1 MQKPILANLDWDMLF
16 SLTQNSNGAQ
26 RIWFI
31 PILYFVILLFSNSC
45 NKENAPDCF
54 QMAGDFETVKRDI
67 DDFESIELRDYIT
80 IELYDSSE
88 TFVEITAPKNLI
100 PEIET
105 NVDNG
110 KLKIEN
116 KNTCNFVRSFKKR
129 ITVRIYAPEFR
140 DIQNFGT
147 GDIRSVNAIT
157 SSYFKIENRKAAG
170 EINVS
175 LSVDSVAIN
184 THTGVAN
191 VTLQGQAAKAKL
203 FNQGLG
209 IIDGRNLVTSEAY
222 VNNSSINDVYVYS
235 DGYLFAYIQF
245 SGNIYYNGSPDQID
259 DDIEGTG
266 NIRPIP

>member
-1 MQKPILANLDWDMLF
+1 MWLLSILGSAVML
-16 SLTQNSNGAQ
+16 L
-26 RIWFI
+26 
-31 PILYFVILLFSNSC
+31 SNSC

-54 QMAGDFETVKRDI
+54 QMAGDFATVKRDI

-105 NVDNG
+105 KVENG
-110 KLKIEN
+110 KLEIEN

-129 ITVRIYAPEFR
+129 ITVRIYAPNFI

-147 GDIRSVNAIT
+147 GDIRSINTIS

-170 EINVS
+170 EINIS
-175 LSVDSVAIN
+175 LMVDSVSIN

-191 VTLQGQAAKAKL
+191 VTLQGQAQMAGL

-209 IIDGRNLVTSEAY
+209 IIDARNLITSEAY

-235 DGYLFAYIQF
+235 DGYLFGYIQF

-259 DDIEGTG
+259 DDIEGSG
-266 NIRPIP
+266 NIAPIP